1 MDVVQE
7 FRKHA
12 RTLVRE
18 FGFFKSQYEDTGA
31 TYGETHALIELKRY
45 GRVEV
50 SELARALNIEKS
62 GASKMLTQMRKK
74 GWVAYIKGDDGR
86 KKLFGLT
93 SAGKKT
99 TAEVER
105 YAERKMKLGFAELP
119 ASQHKA
125 VVSALRSVTEALR
138 TSRARA
144 EYNVRVCEPKDNA
157 QIAAIVRRALKDLG
171 FAGPGTAAAD
181 PSLDYLSSFNTDR
194 GCYLVAEKD
203 GKVVGGAGIVGMPGE
218 RRTVCEL
225 VRMFTAPDARGSG
238 LGQLLMDEALSR
250 ARAMG
255 YKLCYLETT
264 GRMKAAQA
272 LYLKNGFRYVKQRRG
287 NTGHFACKVL
297 MERKL

>member
-125 VVSALRSVTEALR
+125 VVAALRS
-138 TSRARA
+138 
-144 EYNVRVCEPKDNA
+144 C
-157 QIAAIVRRALKDLG
+157 
-171 FAGPGTAAAD
+171 
-181 PSLDYLSSFNTDR
+181 
-194 GCYLVAEKD
+194 
-203 GKVVGGAGIVGMPGE
+203 
-218 RRTVCEL
+218 
-225 VRMFTAPDARGSG
+225 PDAPATS
-238 LGQLLMDEALSR
+238 
-250 ARAMG
+250 ARVSTA
-255 YKLCYLETT
+255 
-264 GRMKAAQA
+264 
-272 LYLKNGFRYVKQRRG
+272 
-287 NTGHFACKVL
+287 
-297 MERKL
+297 